1 MNAEMIGLQGTI
13 KNGQIVLD
21 APVALPD
28 GTRVEVLPI
37 QAAPATLGM
46 REEDW
51 PTTQDGIAALL
62 ARMDQVEPGWLSP
75 DDDDTWRVALRC
87 RRSLRSPSSSRRR
100 RNCGTCGNDAVP
112 TRHRCRRRLHPSPP
126 RCI

>member
-1 MNAEMIGLQGTI
+1 MNGLQGTI

-21 APVALPD
+21 PPGALPE

-37 QAAPATLGM
+37 QGARPTCGM

-51 PTTQDGIAALL
+51 PTTQEGIAALL

-75 DDDDTWRVALRC
+75 DDDDAWREAVRAQKEFEKTRFFADAE
-87 RRSLRSPSSSRRR
+87 RLRS
-100 RNCGTCGNDAVP
+100 TWE
-112 TRHRCRRRLHPSPP
+112 
-126 RCI
+126 

>member
-1 MNAEMIGLQGTI
+1 MSVLQGTI

-21 APVALPD
+21 VPADLPE

-37 QAAPATLGM
+37 DAPPTALGM

-51 PTTQDGIAALL
+51 PTTPEGIAALV

-75 DDDDTWRVALRC
+75 EDDAAWRTDLRAQKELEKARFFEDAEKL
-87 RRSLRSPSSSRRR
+87 RRMWE
-100 RNCGTCGNDAVP
+100 
-112 TRHRCRRRLHPSPP
+112 
-126 RCI
+126 

>member
-1 MNAEMIGLQGTI
+1 MTALQGTI

-21 APVALPD
+21 APTKLPE

-37 QAAPATLGM
+37 AGARPTLGM

-51 PTTQDGIAALL
+51 PTTPEGIALLL

-75 DDDDTWRVALRC
+75 EDDASWRAALRAQKEAEKAQFFA
-87 RRSLRSPSSSRRR
+87 
-100 RNCGTCGNDAVP
+100 DADKV
-112 TRHRCRRRLHPSPP
+112 RGVWE
-126 RCI
+126 